1 MQWECS
7 GNMSCKWNRYRQ
19 TWRGIRYGPSEW
31 MVMHIAHSWSTSSI
45 THRVI
50 SHGCLRR
57 TLVNLAG
64 CKQPLKIRDIY
75 HTKYTRQLSID
86 PPVQT
91 RERINWRRRTRQ
103 WRLICNVRR
112 QVHFTKWD
120 PVIYSSRI
128 YCKLAARKKRKTQNK
143 REK

>member
-1 MQWECS
+1 MESISTDVARHTLWTFWMDGHAHRAQLEHQLDHPPRYLTRLPS
-7 GNMSCKWNRYRQ
+7 PDASKSCRLQ
-19 TWRGIRYGPSEW
+19 
-31 MVMHIAHSWSTSSI
+31 A
-45 THRVI
+45 
-50 SHGCLRR
+50 C
-57 TLVNLAG
+57 
-64 CKQPLKIRDIY
+64 DIY

-128 YCKLAARKKRKTQNK
+128 YCKLAARKKKENTEQKRKISKKEHSRWQK
-143 REK
+143 KPRWM